1 MVSQGKR
8 TTPTKGGRKWRRR
21 LYLFLTLFLLAAA
34 SYLLRNFLLAALARP
49 LVISQPLSE
58 VDYLLVLDGD
68 RRFDEAARLYRDGIA
83 KRFLILEH
91 PPDRLAV
98 TGLLPSGEQL
108 LSRELGLHGIEEF
121 EITLIPAHEGSTS
134 DWGRA
139 SGLNG
144 WLQANPGAR
153 VAVLCPAFA
162 SRFLS
167 YVYSQQLGERAARI
181 VWHPLPDRRH
191 HTFNWWHSG
200 QGVGVV
206 LASYTTLLH
215 AWLIGDG
222 AVAEESHDPADW
234 IARQPGGRARRPGV
248 SLETE

>member
-1 MVSQGKR
+1 MDPPLR
-8 TTPTKGGRKWRRR
+8 RWRWR
-21 LYLFLTLFLLAAA
+21 LYLLLTLFLLGAA

-68 RRFDEAARLYRDGIA
+68 RRFDEAARLYRDGVA
-83 KRFLILEH
+83 TRFLILED
-91 PPDRLAV
+91 PPGRLAG
-98 TGLLPSGEQL
+98 TGLLPSSEQL
-108 LSRELGLHGIEEF
+108 LGRELERREIEET
-121 EITLIPAHEGSTS
+121 EVTLIPAHEGSTS

-167 YVYSQQLGERAARI
+167 YIYSQQLGERAARI
-181 VWHPLPDRRH
+181 VWHPLADRRY
-191 HTFNWWHSG
+191 HTANWWHSG
-200 QGVGVV
+200 QGVRVV
-206 LASYTTLLH
+206 LASYATLLH
-215 AWLIGDG
+215 AWLIGD
-222 AVAEESHDPADW
+222 ATVAEESHDPADW
-234 IARQPGGRARRPGV
+234 IASQPGGRARAPAGPV
-248 SLETE
+248 DQE